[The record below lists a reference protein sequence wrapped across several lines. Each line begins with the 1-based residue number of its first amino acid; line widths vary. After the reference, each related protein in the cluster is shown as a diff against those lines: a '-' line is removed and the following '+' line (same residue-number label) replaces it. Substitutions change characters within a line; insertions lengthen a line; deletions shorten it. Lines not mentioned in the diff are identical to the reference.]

1 MASPGREKA
10 RAHGRDSREGLGT
23 GQQEHR
29 GDHREQAH
37 EGNEIKGALDESRVS
52 RLRRSMHRRTLR
64 AMCFLRHAT
73 SEAGHGGNAQIVERS
88 RSTPDVA
95 DHGRTFPNAV
105 GRPEVHSLHD
115 TEPLPEDACRT
126 ESEGDH
132 VDVQQGLAELAA
144 DLRALQIQH
153 GNPALREIERHAP
166 AERPLPPSTV
176 SEVLN
181 GKRLPRLDLLL
192 SLVQTLLGF
201 TDGGHHRPV
210 PSRDPRIE
218 SWRDRWSALQLL
230 QRSAK
235 QTVAATEAS
244 QPQPRTQASPP
255 SPGPDDTAR
264 VSPFDEPP
272 AVRIFVAMPGSSMG
286 EEARWT
292 NIPEIRRRLL
302 DPVATRVGR
311 ALGCETDLV
320 IEKEKTFMGTIH
332 RSMFREAMEADV
344 YIADL
349 SGANPNVYLELGV
362 RWALRDA
369 VTVLIAQ
376 DVREVRF
383 NAAASRVIG
392 YGPMPEELEEAQ
404 RQIAEAVVGGVRRRE
419 HVDSPVREGS
429 AYVTVPRAHYEGLA
443 TEIAGLRAQ
452 QGEDLIDAALALS
465 RDDQSRSI
473 ELLHEAVARNPS
485 SLRGHHELGVALRRE
500 NRHAEAEAMLRICVR
515 LRPDHA
521 PSWRELGTT
530 RSKRGA
536 LQEAADAFARAV
548 ELDDSDGETWATLG
562 GLHRRLARRDP
573 PERFDADELERA
585 LGCYRRAVALSGN
598 DTYPRLN
605 EARVELLLHGVHGT
619 DPSPVLDRFRRLEH
633 LARFA
638 AEDTAGADPWPVFD
652 LADTLLLTGREEEG
666 LIELRKAIGLVRPHE
681 TESVLSSVVAP
692 LQDFLIYG
700 QLLTA
705 PARSAVDAAVAECLR
720 HLPPHTPS

>member
-1 MASPGREKA
+1 M
-10 RAHGRDSREGLGT
+10 D
-23 GQQEHR
+23 
-29 GDHREQAH
+29 
-37 EGNEIKGALDESRVS
+37 
-52 RLRRSMHRRTLR
+52 
-64 AMCFLRHAT
+64 
-73 SEAGHGGNAQIVERS
+73 VE
-88 RSTPDVA
+88 
-95 DHGRTFPNAV
+95 
-105 GRPEVHSLHD
+105 
-115 TEPLPEDACRT
+115 
-126 ESEGDH
+126 
-132 VDVQQGLAELAA
+132 QGLAELAA
-144 DLRALQIQH
+144 DLRALQVQH

-181 GKRLPRLDLLL
+181 GRRLPRLDLLL
-192 SLVQTLLGF
+192 ALVQTLLGF
-201 TDGGHHRPV
+201 TGGGDHRPV
-210 PSRDPRIE
+210 PPRDPRIE

-235 QTVAATEAS
+235 QSISAAEATQQ
-244 QPQPRTQASPP
+244 QPHAHPHPP
-255 SPGPDDTAR
+255 SPAPAPAPSPSPSLSLSPEPDHPAEAS
-264 VSPFDEPP
+264 VFDEPP

-286 EEARWT
+286 GGARWT
-292 NIPEIRRRLL
+292 NIPEIRRQLL
-302 DPVATRVGR
+302 EPVATRVGKV
-311 ALGCETDLV
+311 LGCETHLV

-376 DVREVRF
+376 DVRQVLF

-392 YGPMPEELEEAQ
+392 YGPMPEELKEAK
-404 RQIAEAVVGGVRRRE
+404 RQITEAVVGGVRRRE

-429 AYVTVPRAHYEGLA
+429 AYVTVPRAHYEALA

-465 RDDQSRSI
+465 HDNQDRSI

-485 SLRGHHELGVALRRE
+485 SLRGHFELGVALRRK
-500 NRHAEAEAMLRICVR
+500 NRHAEAEAMLWICVR
-515 LRPDHA
+515 LRADHA

-530 RSKRGA
+530 RSKRGG

-562 GLHRRLARRDP
+562 GLHRRLARREP
-573 PERFDADELERA
+573 PEQFDPVELERA
-585 LGCYRRAVALSGN
+585 LGCYRRAIALSGN

-605 EARVELLLHGVHGT
+605 EARVELLLHGVRGT

-638 AEDTAGADPWPVFD
+638 AEDAAGTDPWPVFD

-666 LIELRKAIGLVRPHE
+666 LTELRKAIGLVRPHE

-692 LQDFLIYG
+692 LQDFLNCHR
-700 QLLTA
+700 LLAPTA
-705 PARSAVDAAVAECLR
+705 TSAIGAAVAECLR
-720 HLPPHTPS
+720 HLPQRIQS